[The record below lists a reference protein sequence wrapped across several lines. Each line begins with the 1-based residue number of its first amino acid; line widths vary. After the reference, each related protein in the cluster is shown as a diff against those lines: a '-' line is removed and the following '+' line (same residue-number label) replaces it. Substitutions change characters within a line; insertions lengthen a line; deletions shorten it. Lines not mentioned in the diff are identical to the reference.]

1 MKNHSQRA
9 VSQPAVLKNYSQ
21 RGELGVSQP
30 AVLNTLAMLHNALE
44 QNDLSSIQRMFPS
57 LKKPLDQFAFFK
69 KICQIA
75 IKDEAKHVEIAQY
88 VLDQCDA
95 SEVANR
101 NNATVFQLAARQGCE
116 PILAMI
122 FPYLT
127 PEDLTCALDLIK
139 DDSDRCTQ
147 LSLNNGERVKS
158 LAYIEMMM
166 LNNHTVDLSHK
177 RSGPRL

>member
-21 RGELGVSQP
+21 RGVSQP
-30 AVLNTLAMLHNALE
+30 AVLNTLGMLYNALE
-44 QNDLSSIQRMFPS
+44 ENDLSSIQRMFPS
-57 LKKPLDQFAFFK
+57 KLEKPLDRFAFFK
-69 KICQIA
+69 EICQRA

-88 VLDQCDA
+88 VLEHCDA
-95 SEVANR
+95 SEVTNKH
-101 NNATVFQLAARQGCE
+101 NATVFQLAAKQGCE

-122 FPYLT
+122 LPYLT
-127 PEDLTCALDLIK
+127 PENLTCALDLIK
-139 DDSDRCTQ
+139 NDSDRCTQ

-158 LAYIEMMM
+158 IAFIEMMM